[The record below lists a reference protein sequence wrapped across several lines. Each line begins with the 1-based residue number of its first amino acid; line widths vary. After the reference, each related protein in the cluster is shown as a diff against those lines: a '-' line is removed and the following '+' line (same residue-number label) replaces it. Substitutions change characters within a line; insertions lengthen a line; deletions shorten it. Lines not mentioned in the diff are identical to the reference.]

1 MFFMKLRLQTDYAL
15 RSLMYLGFVR
25 RKATAEEIASLFNI
39 SKDHLVKI
47 IQQLAKAGYVNTIP
61 GRSGGVVLAR
71 DPAEIIIRDVVEM
84 VEGHS
89 RVLEC
94 VDDPSVCP
102 IEPGCRLRSL
112 LIKAESAFY
121 ATLGDVSIADLC
133 MDKHPGGLHNLIS
146 NPA

>member
-1 MFFMKLRLQTDYAL
+1 MF
-15 RSLMYLGFVR
+15 LGFAE

-47 IQQLAKAGYVNTIP
+47 IQQLAKAGYVTTIP
-61 GRSGGVVLAR
+61 GRRGGVTLAR
-71 DPAEIIIRDVVEM
+71 EPADIMVKEVVEM

-94 VDDPSVCP
+94 VDDPSICP
-102 IEPGCRLRSL
+102 LEPGCRLRKL

-121 ATLGDVSIADLC
+121 ETLSDVSIADLC
-133 MDKHPGGLHNLIS
+133 EDNQPGGLHNLIS
-146 NPA
+146 KTV

>member
-1 MFFMKLRLQTDYAL
+1 MKLRLQTDYAL
-15 RSLMYLGFVR
+15 RTLMFLGFAE
-25 RKATAEEIASLFNI
+25 RKATAEEIANLFNI

-71 DPAEIIIRDVVEM
+71 EPDNIIVREVVEM
-84 VEGHS
+84 MEGRS

-94 VDDPSVCP
+94 VDDPSICP
-102 IEPGCRLRSL
+102 LEPGCRLRKL

-121 ATLGDVSIADLC
+121 ETLGEVSIANLC
-133 MDKHPGGLHNLIS
+133 VDSQQGGLYTLIS
-146 NPA
+146 KTV